1 MYRTKKRH
9 WKIQKRRVNS
19 HTKKAPKNNCW
30 YFSPNH
36 ESKMY
41 LVYWLPNSQRS
52 QLSTQLNISNIIF
65 CSNWWLWWL
74 EWDWAHWLYLNS
86 WFLVSRLFGKN
97 EEVWPCC
104 LVRIDVALLEEM
116 DHWRWVLRFGNPMPS
131 LASHNPLAPLPPHSP
146 ACFLH
151 IRIWRFQ
158 WMVQCYTCLLPT
170 VMTMD
175 KPYKA
180 INKQWLNVFFSK

>member
-52 QLSTQLNISNIIF
+52 QLPTQLNISNIIF

-116 DHWRWVLRFGNPMPS
+116 DPWRWVLRFGNPLPS
-131 LASHNPLAPLPPHSP
+131 LASHNPLAPCHLTLLLASYISGYEDFSEWSIVIPVCFPPWWP
-146 ACFLH
+146 WTNPIKL
-151 IRIWRFQ
+151 
-158 WMVQCYTCLLPT
+158 
-170 VMTMD
+170 
-175 KPYKA
+175 
-180 INKQWLNVFFSK
+180 